1 MSFKKIVILFVTLAM
16 ICVTTSNLSGEETVT
31 SVSISPENKLIM
43 PMETF
48 TVDIYC
54 VSTEPVV
61 AYEFRIA
68 FDPTVLQ
75 ANSVTKGDFFGE
87 FDTMFNSGIIN
98 NTAGTIIHIYE
109 VEWPTAQGNVS
120 TPGIFATISF
130 TALMSCEDSVLDL
143 YDTGVTNEYQYIEIE
158 VNDGLVE
165 TDCTYLFQWS
175 RDYDVTEYW
184 LRVSKE
190 EELVI
195 NLTDVNPTN
204 YPSVCF
210 YESDIVLFAANL
222 ESGVYEYQVE

>member
-1 MSFKKIVILFVTLAM
+1 MSIIKKLTILIILIM
-16 ICVTTSNLSGEETVT
+16 ICATTSTLSGEETVT

-54 VSTEPVV
+54 VPSEPVV

-75 ANSVTKGDFFGE
+75 ANSVTKGDFFGD
-87 FDTMFNSGIIN
+87 FDTIFNNGIIN

-120 TPGIFATISF
+120 TPGVFATISF
-130 TALMSCEDSVLDL
+130 TALISCEESVLDL
-143 YDTGVTNEYQYIEIE
+143 YDTGVTNEHNYIEIE

-175 RDYDVTEYW
+175 RDYGATEYW

-190 EELVI
+190 GELVI